1 MCKVPEAR
9 KCQTYWRGFE
19 EPECDQSFSG
29 GSAIKNLLV
38 YAEDLH
44 RLDPWVG
51 KIPWRRAWQPTPVFL
66 PGESH
71 RQKSLVGYSPWGRKE
86 GDTTVI
92 ESRLR
97 GERKW
102 EQQDQQG
109 LAISRKTSAFTLREV
124 GVMEVLK
131 KGRMRLTREETTG
144 EDGRSGEDRDACAGP
159 INDGAGLGGVG
170 GTLEHF
176 TGARGCG
183 MESQGCLL
191 GPISQMGN
199 C

>member
-1 MCKVPEAR
+1 M
-9 KCQTYWRGFE
+9 
-19 EPECDQSFSG
+19 
-29 GSAIKNLLV
+29 
-38 YAEDLH
+38 
-44 RLDPWVG
+44 
-51 KIPWRRAWQPTPVFL
+51 
-66 PGESH
+66 
-71 RQKSLVGYSPWGRKE
+71 
-86 GDTTVI
+86 I

-176 TGARGCG
+176 TGARGWG

-199 C
+199 